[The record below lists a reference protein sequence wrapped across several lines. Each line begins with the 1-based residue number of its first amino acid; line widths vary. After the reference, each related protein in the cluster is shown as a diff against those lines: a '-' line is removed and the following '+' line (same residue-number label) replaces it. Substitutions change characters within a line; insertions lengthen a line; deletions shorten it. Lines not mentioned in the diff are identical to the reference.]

1 MKKTTNRKSYFF
13 NLPSL
18 FVMTLFTG
26 IVCFTS
32 CHKDVKKDKGI
43 IIEELGDVCA
53 ANVPASGEYV
63 ITSSAELSAALAGS
77 GCNTSSF
84 NVDFTKNTLIGKH
97 VTGKCKFKKIFNQV
111 KRDDSSKRIQFSILL
126 RSKGNCATEFSQW
139 SWVVVP
145 NFPSDY
151 TVFFAVEE
159 R

>member
-1 MKKTTNRKSYFF
+1 MKKTTAHKSFFF

-18 FVMTLFTG
+18 FIMALFTG
-26 IVCFTS
+26 VVCFSS
-32 CHKDVKKDKGI
+32 CHKDVKRDKGI
-43 IIEELGDVCA
+43 IVEELGDVCS
-53 ANVPASGEYV
+53 ANVPLSGDYV
-63 ITSSAELSAALAGS
+63 ITSSAELTAALAGS
-77 GCNTSSF
+77 GCNTSAF

-97 VTGKCKFKKIFNQV
+97 VIGKCKFKKIFNQV

-126 RSKGNCATEFSQW
+126 ISKGNCASEYSQW

-151 TVFFAVEE
+151 EVLFAVEE

>member
-1 MKKTTNRKSYFF
+1 MKKTANRNSYFF

-18 FVMTLFTG
+18 LLMTLFTG
-26 IVCFTS
+26 MVCFTS
-32 CHKDVKKDKGI
+32 CHRDVKRNKGVI
-43 IIEELGDVCA
+43 TEELGDVC
-53 ANVPASGEYV
+53 PSMLGSEYV
-63 ITSSAELSAALAGS
+63 ITSSSELSAALAGS
-77 GCNTSSF
+77 GCTSSSF
-84 NVDFTKNTLIGKH
+84 NVDFTKNTLIGRR

-111 KRDDSSKRIQFSILL
+111 KRDDSAKRLQFSILL
-126 RSKGNCATEFSQW
+126 RSKGNCESEFSQW